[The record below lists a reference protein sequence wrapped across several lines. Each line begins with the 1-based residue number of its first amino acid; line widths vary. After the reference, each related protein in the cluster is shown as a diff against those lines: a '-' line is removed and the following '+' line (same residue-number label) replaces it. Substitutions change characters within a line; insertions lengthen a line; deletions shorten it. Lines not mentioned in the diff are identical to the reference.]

1 MPYISPLPEFTR
13 RPFTREAAL
22 ACGISDTVLR
32 RRRVR
37 RLFNGVY
44 ILATVDLTFKLWLTA
59 VLLASPPGSAISH
72 VTALRLYGFEIG
84 DESPFHVSTQA
95 KTHTRRAGITTHQRK
110 ASISSTFIDGISVT
124 GPRRTLVDIATKVNF
139 VQLVQAMEFMLHQ
152 GHTTLTG
159 LTDYAESRHLDGV
172 RRTRLALPFVRERV
186 ESPME
191 TFVRLMLVFAR
202 LPEPLPNKKI
212 YDQHGSFLAR
222 GDMVYTSYLVLVEY
236 DGWQHERDAQQRE
249 RDIGRRERLEN
260 AGWRVIVVTA
270 GDLHKPH
277 SIVRRVHGVLT
288 ERGYQGPQPVFSV
301 MWLKWFVRQTPDK
314 KSAVLGR

>member
-1 MPYISPLPEFTR
+1 MPYISPLPEFTC
-13 RPFTREAAL
+13 RPFTRETAR

-32 RRRVR
+32 RNRVR

-44 ILATVDLTFKLWLTA
+44 ILATVDLTFKIWLVA
-59 VLLASPPGSAISH
+59 VLLASPPGSVISH
-72 VTALRLYGFEIG
+72 VTALRLYGLKIG
-84 DESPFHVSTQA
+84 DESTFHVSTQA
-95 KTHTRRAGITTHQRK
+95 KTHTRRTGITMHQRK
-110 ASISSTFIDGISVT
+110 ASISNTFIDDIAVT
-124 GPRRTLVDIATKVNF
+124 GPRRTLIDIATKVDF
-139 VQLVQAMEFMLHQ
+139 IQLIQAIEFMLHK
-152 GHTTLTG
+152 GYTSLSG

-202 LPEPLPNKKI
+202 LPEPIPNKEI

-222 GDMVYTSYLVLVEY
+222 GDMVYTTFLVLVEY
-236 DGWQHERDAQQRE
+236 DGWEHERDAQRRE
-249 RDIGRRERLEN
+249 RDLGRRERLEN

-270 GDLHKPH
+270 GDLNKPH
-277 SIVRRVHGVLT
+277 SIVRRVHEVLT
-288 ERGYQGPQPVFSV
+288 ERGYEGPEPTFSV
-301 MWLKWFVRQTPDK
+301 MWLKWFVRQVPAK